1 MLSDS
6 QGRVLK
12 FVADRPPLATQLG
25 DSLLSGRALSQA
37 ELSAPLPSLFAPGVG
52 GCSSPRD
59 VLRSNL
65 LRRLEVIARASG
77 VNVPAPAVSPEVGEV
92 KAVMTR
98 DALVIEDADL
108 LRRLANVKLSP
119 SLVMSLYGCLGSFAV
134 KRFSWAFG
142 LDTDSAEMKRGSAF
156 HEVFEKL
163 MALPAE
169 ERTTERAK
177 KFAEEVLSSRK
188 YELISGDPEQ
198 IKWLSETVEKAFSFR
213 RPGQS
218 PESPADTVLFEMPDG
233 KLPLEVP
240 ISGSIGGAKR
250 ETFGIIDRIAVAPDG
265 SVVVQDYKTGSKMKP
280 YNLSITK
287 RSGKNAGKT
296 IPRLPEVT
304 VSREGLESW
313 SIPDGFR
320 EAFQQYSYLVLAEQ
334 NGLGATQAELL
345 FPAVD
350 DALNVAPVPPLLSS
364 VENPSDEAV
373 AFDAWVKEA
382 YSTADEKVDELAS
395 SGVFP
400 FAPSFLCSWCPL
412 AKMCPQFQ
420 PHSGKG
426 AEVAAGQPDF
436 VPHIAPLTAD

>member
-6 QGRVLK
+6 QGKVLK
-12 FVADRPPLATQLG
+12 FIADRPPLAQHLG
-25 DSLLSGRALSQA
+25 EPLLTGRRLTR
-37 ELSAPLPSLFAPGVG
+37 EEISAPLPSLIAPSSAGVV
-52 GCSSPRD
+52 SPMD
-59 VLRSNL
+59 ILRANL
-65 LRRLEVIARASG
+65 LRRLEAANRAIG
-77 VNVPAPAVSPEVGEV
+77 VQQIPPASAVGEV

-98 DALVIEDADL
+98 DALIIEDTDL
-108 LRRLANVKLSP
+108 LRRLANAKLSP

-142 LDTDSAEMKRGSAF
+142 IDSDSVEMKRGSAF

-163 MALPAE
+163 MALPSD
-169 ERTTERAK
+169 ERSSERAE
-177 KFAEEVLSSRK
+177 ALAGEVLQSSE
-188 YELISGDPEQ
+188 YQLVSDDPEQ
-198 IKWLSETVEKAFSFR
+198 VQWLSETVRKAFSFR
-213 RPGQS
+213 RPGEA
-218 PESPADTVLFEMPDG
+218 PESPSDTVLFSMPDG

-240 ISGSIGGAKR
+240 ISGAIGGAKR
-250 ETFGIIDRIAVAPDG
+250 ETFGIIDRISVAPDG

-280 YNLSITK
+280 YNLAIKK
-287 RSGKNAGKT
+287 RSGKDAGKT
-296 IPRLPEVT
+296 IPRLPEVS

-320 EAFQQYSYLVLAEQ
+320 EAFQQYSYLLLAEQ
-334 NGLGATQAELL
+334 NGLEATKAELL

-350 DALNVAPVPPLLSS
+350 DALNVASVPPLLSS
-364 VENPSDEAV
+364 LDDPSDEAV

-382 YSTADEKVDELAS
+382 YATADEKVDELAS

-420 PHSGKG
+420 PHAGKG
-426 AEVAAGQPDF
+426 AAVAAGQPDV
-436 VPHIAPLTAD
+436 VPHIAPLTAE

>member
-1 MLSDS
+1 M
-6 QGRVLK
+6 
-12 FVADRPPLATQLG
+12 
-25 DSLLSGRALSQA
+25 
-37 ELSAPLPSLFAPGVG
+37 
-52 GCSSPRD
+52 
-59 VLRSNL
+59 
-65 LRRLEVIARASG
+65 
-77 VNVPAPAVSPEVGEV
+77 
-92 KAVMTR
+92 
-98 DALVIEDADL
+98 
-108 LRRLANVKLSP
+108 
-119 SLVMSLYGCLGSFAV
+119 
-134 KRFSWAFG
+134 
-142 LDTDSAEMKRGSAF
+142 
-156 HEVFEKL
+156 
-163 MALPAE
+163 
-169 ERTTERAK
+169 
-177 KFAEEVLSSRK
+177 
-188 YELISGDPEQ
+188 
-198 IKWLSETVEKAFSFR
+198 
-213 RPGQS
+213 
-218 PESPADTVLFEMPDG
+218 
-233 KLPLEVP
+233 
-240 ISGSIGGAKR
+240 
-250 ETFGIIDRIAVAPDG
+250 
-265 SVVVQDYKTGSKMKP
+265 QDYKTGSKMKP

-296 IPRLPEVT
+296 IPRLPELT

>member
-52 GCSSPRD
+52 GYSSPRD

-65 LRRLEVIARASG
+65 LRRLEVLARASG
-77 VNVPAPAVSPEVGEV
+77 SSNPTPAVSPEVGEV

-108 LRRLANVKLSP
+108 LRRLANAKLSP